1 MGDRYARIP
10 SRAIGCRELS
20 ATDWRVLA
28 CIALHADASG
38 RAWPSMATI
47 AKMVGIRRE
56 DVPRSIRRLEQL
68 RLLRRE
74 PGSPTSSNIYI
85 IALDDE
91 AVSAKARTG
100 VRDSADRVS
109 AIRGGF
115 VSAPLRTKQPIEQQ
129 MIDTHAHRPAAR
141 SRSLACSR
149 AVEAKNSA
157 KHDFESFWR
166 VYPHRG
172 AHADPK
178 KPARAKFE
186 ATLRLGVDPDIIIA
200 GAERYRAHVER
211 QGVEARYVAQAQTW
225 LNQERW
231 A

>member
-1 MGDRYARIP
+1 
-10 SRAIGCRELS
+10 
-20 ATDWRVLA
+20 
-28 CIALHADASG
+28 
-38 RAWPSMATI
+38 MATI

-56 DVPRSIRRLEQL
+56 DVPRPIRRLEQL

-91 AVSAKARTG
+91 PESAEARTG

-109 AIRGGF
+109 AIRGGL

-129 MIDTHAHRPAAR
+129 MVDTHANRPAAR
-141 SRSLACSR
+141 SRSHACSCP
-149 AVEAKNSA
+149 AEAQNSA
-157 KHDFESFWR
+157 NDDFERFWR

-172 AHADPK
+172 AHPDPK
-178 KPARAKFE
+178 KPARVKFE
-186 ATLRLGVDPDIIIA
+186 AAVKRGIDPAAIIA
-200 GAERYRAHVER
+200 GAERYRAHVEQ
-211 QGVEARYVAQAQTW
+211 QGTEPGFRPQAQTW

-231 A
+231 AELHEPQLPRLRAGMN